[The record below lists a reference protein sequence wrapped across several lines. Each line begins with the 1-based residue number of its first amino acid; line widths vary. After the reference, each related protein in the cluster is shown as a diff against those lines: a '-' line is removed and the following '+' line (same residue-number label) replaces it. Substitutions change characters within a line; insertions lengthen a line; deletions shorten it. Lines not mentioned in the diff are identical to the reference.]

1 MSELPKGW
9 SNTQIGQVITLNE
22 KLKGIDDE
30 TECGFV
36 PMALMPT
43 AYRGVVNFETKT
55 WGKCK
60 KGFTQFQNNDVL
72 LAKITPCFENG
83 KGGIATGLPNG
94 IGAGSTEY
102 FVLRCLNGLIK
113 PEYLHAFVKSKEF
126 MDDCEVHMGGS
137 VGHKRVPKDYLL
149 KYEIPLAP
157 LNEQIRIANKLDSI
171 LAKVDK
177 AQARLDKMP
186 ATLKRFRQSV
196 LAAAT
201 SGELTKEW
209 REEEPDLSDLLV
221 DYADKIESGR
231 LDSWTQSKLREF
243 DKKGKF
249 PKDDKW
255 KDKYST
261 KREHLT
267 PEGRVVEWNYESL
280 EYLADVIDPNPKHRN
295 PKYFDEG
302 FHFIS
307 TAQFDGYDEFD
318 LSSCKFVGL
327 DTIEEQKERCNFTS
341 RSIAVSRKG
350 TIGETRILELDF
362 PFALLDSVCVVNVDK
377 TISYRYLNYALRGEW
392 VQKQIYAKTKG
403 VALKQISV
411 GAVRE
416 LIIPLPTYSEQ
427 CVIVEKLDSMLSKAR
442 KVETQYLEAKARL
455 DRLTQSILAKAFRG
469 ELVPQDPTDEAAD
482 KLLER
487 ILAERE
493 LEKPRKKTTKKR
505 VTKAKTVEKG

>member
-9 SNTQIGQVITLNE
+9 TQVTFENLGQWGSGGTPKRTNKAYYDGAIPWLVIGDLNDGLVSESKSSITQL
-22 KLKGIDDE
+22 GIDNSSAKLLKAGALLIGMYGSIGKLGVAGVDCATNQAIASCVVDE
-30 TECGFV
+30 RIINKRYF
-36 PMALMPT
+36 
-43 AYRGVVNFETKT
+43 FH
-55 WGKCK
+55 
-60 KGFTQFQNNDVL
+60 FL
-72 LAKITPCFENG
+72 LSRREHLLSLG
-83 KGGIATGLPNG
+83 KGGAQQNISQT
-94 IGAGSTEY
+94 
-102 FVLRCLNGLIK
+102 VLKAYSAN
-113 PEYLHAFVKSKEF
+113 
-126 MDDCEVHMGGS
+126 
-137 VGHKRVPKDYLL
+137 
-149 KYEIPLAP
+149 LAP
-157 LNEQIRIANKLDSI
+157 INEQIRIANKLDSI

-177 AQARLDKMP
+177 AQARLDKIP
-186 ATLKRFRQSV
+186 AILKRFRQSV

-209 REEEPDLSDLLV
+209 REGESDLSNLLV
-221 DYADKIESGR
+221 DYSDKIEIGR

>member
-9 SNTQIGQVITLNE
+9 ITTKFTEIFDVNGGTQPPKKEFISEPKDGYLRLLQIRDFGKKPVPTYIPDNRKRRICTKDDILIGRYGASVGRICTGMEGAYN
-22 KLKGIDDE
+22 
-30 TECGFV
+30 V
-36 PMALMPT
+36 AL
-43 AYRGVVNFETKT
+43 ARV
-55 WGKCK
+55 
-60 KGFTQFQNNDVL
+60 DR
-72 LAKITPCFENG
+72 
-83 KGGIATGLPNG
+83 PNG
-94 IGAGSTEY
+94 I
-102 FVLRCLNGLIK
+102 
-113 PEYLHAFVKSKEF
+113 
-126 MDDCEVHMGGS
+126 D
-137 VGHKRVPKDYLL
+137 KDYLKYFL
-149 KYEIPLAP
+149 KSDLFQYPLTLLSRSAQNGFNKTDLSTFDFAIAP

-177 AQARLDKMP
+177 AQARLDKIP
-186 ATLKRFRQSV
+186 AILKRFRQSV

-209 REEEPDLSDLLV
+209 REGESDLSNLLV
-221 DYADKIESGR
+221 DYSDKIEIGR